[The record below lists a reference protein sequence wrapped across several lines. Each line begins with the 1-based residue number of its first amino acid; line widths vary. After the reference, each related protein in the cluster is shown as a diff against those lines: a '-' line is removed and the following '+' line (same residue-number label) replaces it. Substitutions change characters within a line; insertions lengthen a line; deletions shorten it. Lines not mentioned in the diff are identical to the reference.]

1 MVTLG
6 RRGQRGHLLADVEA
20 LGAEVVETDRGGEVT
35 YHGPGQLVGYPIL
48 TVAGKRG
55 GGMADTAAYVGG
67 LEQVLIDVL
76 AGLGLDAGRVDR
88 HPGVWVDPA
97 GSRPRKIAAIGVRLT
112 RARSM
117 HGFALNVDPDLGWFG
132 RIVPCGV
139 AGMSVTSLAAEGID
153 ASVAEVAD
161 RVAERAAAEWAPHGR
176 IDRAAVAH
184 WTAPGDLAPFT
195 RTAASARE
203 GREAEAIDGR
213 RSGARREGEAG
224 DRREVKAGDGG
235 RAGNRRETGSRLEA
249 RLASAGVATDDQIA
263 FRSRKPEWMKVRLDT
278 GPAFRRVRSTLRDLD
293 LVTVCEE
300 AGCPNISECWNDGTA
315 TFMILGD
322 RCTRACGFCL
332 VDTRRPAAPDPGEPA
347 RVAEAAA
354 RMGLEHVVVTMV
366 ARDDLDDGGAAAVAS
381 TVEAVR
387 DRLPAARVETLI
399 SDLGGSE
406 AALETVFGVRP
417 DVLNHNIE
425 TVARLQRAVRPQAS
439 YARSLSILARAADAG
454 LTAKSSLIAGMGE
467 TDDEIVQTLADLG
480 SAGADIVTIGQYLRP
495 TERHLPVARW
505 WAPDD
510 FARWKRAGEALGIAH
525 VESSPLTRSSYHA
538 RQAADTAEG
547 AGRVAQPVT
556 TPEGPGRARRAE
568 KAAETAGAAGVR
580 PAGTVPV
587 AVSVAGAGRP

>member
-20 LGAEVVETDRGGEVT
+20 LGAEVVEIDRGGEVT

-55 GGMADTAAYVGG
+55 GGMADTAAYVRG

-76 AGLGLDAGRVDR
+76 AGLGLDSGRVDR

-97 GSRPRKIAAIGVRLT
+97 GPRPRKVAAIGVRLT

-139 AGMSVTSLAAEGID
+139 AGMAVTSLAAEGLD
-153 ASVAEVAD
+153 VSMSDVVN
-161 RVAERAAAEWAPHGR
+161 RVAERASAEWAPHGR
-176 IDRAAVAH
+176 IDRAGVAH
-184 WTAPGDLAPFT
+184 RVSPGDLAPFT
-195 RTAASARE
+195 RAADDRNGDE
-203 GREAEAIDGR
+203 GRGGGRPPAGEPDRVAEGRRRTEKPDRGAEDRNRNGDGR
-213 RSGARREGEAG
+213 GSGAGP
-224 DRREVKAGDGG
+224 GG
-235 RAGNRRETGSRLEA
+235 RLQA
-249 RLASAGVATDDQIA
+249 RLASAGVAAGDQIA

-278 GPAFRRVRSTLRDLD
+278 GPAFRRVRSTLRDLN

-332 VDTRRPAAPDPGEPA
+332 VDTRRPGPPDAGEPA

-366 ARDDLDDGGAAAVAS
+366 ARDDLDDGGAAAVAA

-406 AALETVFGVRP
+406 AALQTVFEARP

-439 YARSLSILARAADAG
+439 YARSLSVLARAADAG

-467 TDDEIVQTLADLG
+467 TDDEIVQTLADLR

-495 TERHLPVARW
+495 SPRHLPVARW

-510 FARWKRAGEALGIAH
+510 FARWKQAGEALGIAH

-538 RQAADTAEG
+538 RQAATTA
-547 AGRVAQPVT
+547 A
-556 TPEGPGRARRAE
+556 
-568 KAAETAGAAGVR
+568 TAAAGGASRAVADPVVAASR
-580 PAGTVPV
+580 AAADPPA
-587 AVSVAGAGRP
+587 ASVSAGGAGRP

>member
-6 RRGQRGHLLADVEA
+6 RRGQRGHLLTDVEA

-48 TVAGKRG
+48 TVAGERG

-97 GSRPRKIAAIGVRLT
+97 GLRPRKIAAIGVRLT

-139 AGMSVTSLAAEGID
+139 AGMAVTSLAAEGID

-184 WTAPGDLAPFT
+184 RTAPDGLAPFT
-195 RTAASARE
+195 RAAEARE
-203 GREAEAIDGR
+203 GREAEAINGR
-213 RSGARREGEAG
+213 RSEACREGEAG
-224 DRREVKAGDGG
+224 DRREVKAVDGG
-235 RAGNRRETGSRLEA
+235 RAGNRREAGSRLEA
-249 RLASAGVATDDQIA
+249 RLASAGVDGDDQIA

-366 ARDDLDDGGAAAVAS
+366 ARDDLDDGGAAAVAAV
-381 TVEAVR
+381 VEAVR

-439 YARSLSILARAADAG
+439 YARSLSVLARAADAG

-495 TERHLPVARW
+495 TERHLPVAKW

-510 FARWKRAGEALGIAH
+510 FARWKQAGEALGIAH

-547 AGRVAQPVT
+547 TGEARRAAI
-556 TPEGPGRARRAE
+556 TPEGPGRAHRAE
-568 KAAETAGAAGVR
+568 KTAETPSAAGVR
-580 PAGTVPV
+580 PAGTDPV
-587 AVSVAGAGRP
+587 AVAVGGAGRP

>member
-1 MVTLG
+1 VVTLG

-20 LGAEVVETDRGGEVT
+20 LGAEVVEIDRGGEVT

-55 GGMADTAAYVGG
+55 GGMADTAAYVRG

-76 AGLGLDAGRVDR
+76 AGLGLDSGRVDR

-97 GSRPRKIAAIGVRLT
+97 GPRPRKVAAIGVRLT

-139 AGMSVTSLAAEGID
+139 AGMAVTSLAAEGLD
-153 ASVAEVAD
+153 VSMSDVVD
-161 RVAERAAAEWAPHGR
+161 RVAERASAEWAPHGR
-176 IDRAAVAH
+176 IDRAGVAH
-184 WTAPGDLAPFT
+184 RVTPGDLAPFT
-195 RTAASARE
+195 RAVDDRNGDE
-203 GREAEAIDGR
+203 GRGGGRPPAGEPDRVAEGRRRTEKPDRGAEDRNRNGDGR
-213 RSGARREGEAG
+213 GSDAG
-224 DRREVKAGDGG
+224 PGG
-235 RAGNRRETGSRLEA
+235 RLQV
-249 RLASAGVATDDQIA
+249 RLASAGVAADDQIA

-278 GPAFRRVRSTLRDLD
+278 GPAFRRVRSTLRDLN

-332 VDTRRPAAPDPGEPA
+332 VDTRRPGPPDAGEPA

-366 ARDDLDDGGAAAVAS
+366 ARDDLDDGGAAAVAA

-406 AALETVFGVRP
+406 AALQTVFDARP

-439 YARSLSILARAADAG
+439 YARSLSVLARAADAG

-467 TDDEIVQTLADLG
+467 TDGEIVQTLADLR

-495 TERHLPVARW
+495 SPRHLPVARW

-510 FARWKRAGEALGIAH
+510 FARWKQAGEALGIAH

-538 RQAADTAEG
+538 RQAATTAAA
-547 AGRVAQPVT
+547 AG
-556 TPEGPGRARRAE
+556 
-568 KAAETAGAAGVR
+568 AGAASQAAAD
-580 PAGTVPV
+580 PPV
-587 AVSVAGAGRP
+587 ASVSAGGAGLP